1 VLCTVVCYIA
11 EVQASFGVPGAWP
24 SYNLAQDG
32 RLEEGISLAEEGGQ
46 MRIATHHV
54 LGSKKTDYRR
64 LIEKVRNMATL
75 TFGWHAR
82 LVLGRRELTT
92 SPHAPS
98 RNRTKLDRFP
108 RISPAAQP
116 LSTTTPPAPFAVMR
130 TTYLSLVQLLC
141 PCCT

>member
-1 VLCTVVCYIA
+1 MALRTVVCYIA

-32 RLEEGISLAEEGGQ
+32 RLEEVISLAEEGGQ

-54 LGSKKTDYRR
+54 LGSKETGYRL

-82 LVLGRRELTT
+82 LVLGRRGLTT
-92 SPHAPS
+92 SPPSPCLAPAKPT
-98 RNRTKLDRFP
+98 RALPEPNK
-108 RISPAAQP
+108 A
-116 LSTTTPPAPFAVMR
+116 
-130 TTYLSLVQLLC
+130 
-141 PCCT
+141 